1 MCKPYILQV
10 EVPEAPE
17 ASGLMSARDFDG
29 FGAAEKVGQYFYFF
43 LEIHAVRVTTPFIGL
58 RTPGYQFI
66 MAIYRGCSSII

>member
-29 FGAAEKVGQYFYFF
+29 FGLLKKWANISIFFWKYMQYE
-43 LEIHAVRVTTPFIGL
+43 LQVHL
-58 RTPGYQFI
+58 
-66 MAIYRGCSSII
+66 

>member
-29 FGAAEKVGQYFYFF
+29 FGLLKKWANISIFF